1 MSQLNLEAAM
11 AGLLRLAVAER
22 EERIA
27 TEPDA
32 KKTEVL
38 LDEAGLTH
46 GQIAEATGKKPDAV
60 RMAINRATAPKANGS
75 SKAKGSA
82 KSKATGASASSRRK
96 K

>member
-1 MSQLNLEAAM
+1 MSHLTLEAAM
-11 AGLLRLAVAER
+11 VGLLRLAVAER

-27 TEPDA
+27 ADPDA

-46 GQIAEATGKKPDAV
+46 GQIAEATGKTPNAV
-60 RMAINRATAPKANGS
+60 RMAISRATVATTKTPAR
-75 SKAKGSA
+75 AKTA
-82 KSKATGASASSRRK
+82 RASTPASSGRK

>member
-1 MSQLNLEAAM
+1 MV
-11 AGLLRLAVAER
+11 GLLRLAVADR

-27 TEPDA
+27 TDPNA

-46 GQIAEATGKKPDAV
+46 GQIAEATGKKADAV
-60 RMAINRATAPKANGS
+60 RMAISRATAATAKKPA
-75 SKAKGSA
+75 KAKTA
-82 KSKATGASASSRRK
+82 GASAPGISRRK

>member
-1 MSQLNLEAAM
+1 MSQLTLESAM

-27 TEPDA
+27 TDPDA

-60 RMAINRATAPKANGS
+60 RMAINRATAPKAKS
-75 SKAKGSA
+75 SPKVKAKGTST
-82 KSKATGASASSRRK
+82 STRRK